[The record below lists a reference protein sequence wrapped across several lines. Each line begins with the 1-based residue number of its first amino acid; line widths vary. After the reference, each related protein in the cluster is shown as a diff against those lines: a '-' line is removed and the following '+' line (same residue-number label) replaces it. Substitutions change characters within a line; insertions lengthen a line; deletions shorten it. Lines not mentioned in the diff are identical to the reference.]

1 MNKPV
6 RKPIEKKYRSPI
18 MAAIHQ
24 TVEDLHA
31 AGVVDNTT
39 LHRFDETCL
48 TPVPQREHHAQQ
60 DN

>member
-6 RKPIEKKYRSPI
+6 RKPIQKKYRSSV
-18 MAAIHQ
+18 MAGIHQ

-31 AGVVDNTT
+31 AEVVDNTT

-48 TPVPQREHHAQQ
+48 TPVRHRVHDAQQ
-60 DN
+60 DD